1 MRMCAYVSPLY
12 SILILKIEFKKKQ
25 MFFMIKYLS
34 IFVPVLNNKMD
45 KKNVKQNYNISEK

>member
-1 MRMCAYVSPLY
+1 MCAYVSPLY